1 VSAGPGGASRRPST
15 SAQPATRSPNRL
27 GRPLG
32 TGRGWRRRLLLHHV
46 PLALAS
52 AAVLLLFLGL
62 APFATGAHPELD
74 TSSREALPT
83 ARDPSSRPMQLHNG
97 TVQPA
102 GPTLR
107 FELPSRVSVSQ
118 LTVASGYVALGLL
131 GMTLLIGPAN
141 LLLRRRNP
149 VSNSLRRDAGTWT
162 AIFSVVHV
170 VLGLQLHGRGLSRL
184 LGYFVAEGRPLTS
197 SFGLG
202 NWTGLA
208 ALVLVV
214 GLLALSTDRSL
225 GELKASRWKS
235 LQRLNYALFA
245 LVVLH
250 AFFYGALLHATS
262 PFTLLLSCIVAA
274 VFLGQAAGI
283 WLWRRRHART
293 AASHHER
300 RPMGRIG

>member
-1 VSAGPGGASRRPST
+1 
-15 SAQPATRSPNRL
+15 
-27 GRPLG
+27 
-32 TGRGWRRRLLLHHV
+32 V

-62 APFATGAHPELD
+62 APFATGGHPELD
-74 TSSREALPT
+74 TSSGKTLPT
-83 ARDPSSRPMQLHNG
+83 ARSTPSGPMQLHNG
-97 TVQPA
+97 TAQPT

-107 FELPSRVSVSQ
+107 FELPSRASVSQ
-118 LTVASGYVALGLL
+118 LTVATGYVALGLL
-131 GMTLLIGPAN
+131 GLTLLIGPAN

-162 AIFSVVHV
+162 AGFSVVHV
-170 VLGLQLHGRGLSRL
+170 VLGLQLHGRGLL
-184 LGYFVAEGRPLTS
+184 GVLGYFVAEGRPLTS

-202 NWTGLA
+202 NWTGLS

-225 GELKASRWKS
+225 GELKARRWKRV
-235 LQRLNYALFA
+235 QRLNYALFA

-250 AFFYGALLHATS
+250 AFFYGALLRRTS
-262 PFTLLLSCIVAA
+262 PFTLLLGLSVIA
-274 VFLGQAAGI
+274 VFVGQAVGV

-293 AASHHER
+293 AASHHRRR
-300 RPMGRIG
+300 RPTGLAR